1 MGSNDW
7 DSTDG
12 GWTIGR
18 WGWSR
23 GIGWPHWHWN
33 WMSWNTFVLD
43 ISDVS
48 EIVRMIRRTYNRYC
62 HSLLYCFVGACI
74 IFLDTKEVS
83 DNI

>member
-48 EIVRMIRRTYNRYC
+48 EIVRMIRRAPTIGIATLC
-62 HSLLYCFVGACI
+62 SI
-74 IFLDTKEVS
+74 VS
-83 DNI
+83 

>member
-48 EIVRMIRRTYNRYC
+48 EIVRMIRRAPTIGIATLCY
-62 HSLLYCFVGACI
+62 I
-74 IFLDTKEVS
+74 VS
-83 DNI
+83 